1 MGEFIG
7 GFSTF
12 LDIQMTLVVE
22 FYEVIHAIKETKK
35 MGLTSLR
42 LECDSTLVCATF
54 ITRNYVPWIL
64 RNRWNTCLD
73 YYGKIRFKISHIFH
87 EVNAYADKFA
97 DLLVYP
103 SSLFLK
109 FFINRYRLPKYRFS

>member
-1 MGEFIG
+1 MGEFIV

-12 LDIQMTLVVE
+12 LDIQMVLVAA
-22 FYEVIHAIKETKK
+22 FYGDMHAIEETKK
-35 MGLTSLR
+35 MGLISLW

-54 ITRNYVPWIL
+54 TTRTNVPWIL

-73 YYGKIRFKISHIFH
+73 YYGKIKFRISHIFH

-97 DLLVYP
+97 NLLVYP